1 MTVHRR
7 RRVLMVCAVIVILAG
22 CRGGSFSPAG
32 SALAPGAENVGST
45 GSAMHTDAPPRKS
58 TITVMWEN
66 TKQPVADAVVKLG
79 WGKNCGLLECS
90 SYQKSGRSGGKGR
103 IVFMN
108 LPSEKINW
116 CVYAT
121 KLNSTSISC
130 DATHDRPIDSAIT
143 IELAKS

>member
-1 MTVHRR
+1 MMTVHRR
-7 RRVLMVCAVIVILAG
+7 RRVLTVCAAIVILAG
-22 CRGGSFSPAG
+22 CGGGSFSPAG
-32 SALAPGAENVGST
+32 SALVHS
-45 GSAMHTDAPPRKS
+45 DAASRKS

-90 SYQKSGRSGGKGR
+90 SYQKSGKSGGKGR

-116 CVYAT
+116 CVYAA
-121 KLNSTSISC
+121 KLNSRSISC

-143 IELAKS
+143 IELPKS